1 MLEEIEEDIE
11 VSLEVNGVVEAVE
24 DQEVVEEEDI
34 KTMKVMLTTNKIS
47 SMAQVANQ
55 IMKAMIAASKNH
67 WQKESLNTL
76 MPDMRK
82 HENNSK
88 ELLQ

>member
-47 SMAQVANQ
+47 SMAHVANQ
-55 IMKAMIAASKNH
+55 IMKAMIAASKYH